1 MRILEV
7 VTNAWHEVTIEEIS
21 PKEIRTLSRKRY
33 FFDWNEARRQAP
45 VYKLCIVGNN
55 DIKGL
60 MALVDHPKECRIE
73 IKLLSA
79 SRENAI
85 SIKEKGKKQKE
96 FDEIP
101 GNLIAFA
108 GIKAFEKYG
117 DQACISLVPKTEIR
131 EHYIRKYGMINAGR
145 QLYLESDLL
154 WNLINKY
161 TL

>member
-7 VTNAWHEVTIEEIS
+7 ATNAWHEVTIEEIS
-21 PKEIRTLSRKRY
+21 SKDIRTLSRKRY
-33 FFDWNEARRQAP
+33 FFDWKEAARQAP
-45 VYKLCIVGNN
+45 VYKLCIAGNN

-60 MALVDHPKECRIE
+60 MALVDHPQECRIE
-73 IKLLSA
+73 IKLLTA

-85 SIKEKGKKQKE
+85 SIKEKGKKRKE

-108 GIKAFEKYG
+108 GIQAFSKYG
-117 DQACISLVPKTEIR
+117 EQACISLIPKSEIR
-131 EHYIRKYGMINAGR
+131 EHYMKKYGMLNAGR

-154 WNLINKY
+154 RNLINKY
-161 TL
+161 SL